1 MRIKSGIALLVIASV
16 VAVMSALAVGSR
28 ARKLNPAPAAQA
40 PAPQA
45 GGWRQTSLKALT
57 LVSAEPVPDHPDVTV
72 YRLRNDSG
80 RGIAGF
86 VLAQDEGEN
95 APGHH
100 EFFTRLRVKNLDPTP
115 LPPGGEEEVIQKTD
129 LPERL
134 AAVMYD
140 DASVE
145 GEATS
150 VGLLEAHVKEFEDGL
165 AQELA
170 AFTAASRAKGVKAAA
185 VESAA
190 RLDEGDKIQGPEGR
204 TAIIVN
210 KSDGALLAQ
219 KELHDLMAQKP
230 PAEAAAE
237 FTRRI
242 KARLS
247 KTWANG
253 GAK

>member
-28 ARKLNPAPAAQA
+28 ARKLNPVPAAQA

-86 VLAQDEGEN
+86 VLAHDAGEN
-95 APGHH
+95 APSHH
-100 EFFTRLRVKNLDPTP
+100 EFFTRLHVKNLNPIP
-115 LPPGGEEEVIQKTD
+115 LPPGGIEEIMQESALV
-129 LPERL
+129 ERL
-134 AAVMYD
+134 TAVMYD

-150 VGLLEAHVKEFEDGL
+150 VDVLKSNVKNFEDGL

-170 AFTAASRAKGVKAAA
+170 ALNASSNSKGV
-185 VESAA
+185 E
-190 RLDEGDKIQGPEGR
+190 R
-204 TAIIVN
+204 
-210 KSDGALLAQ
+210 
-219 KELHDLMAQKP
+219 
-230 PAEAAAE
+230 AAAE
-237 FTRRI
+237 LA
-242 KARLS
+242 ARVEEGDPILDAGGRARGVI
-247 KTWANG
+247 AN
-253 GAK
+253 KS